1 MGWKNKANAP
11 VLIKKKK
18 KGISIMG
25 TLFLLVGN
33 TGLSSFTCSLHYN
46 LTFEWYCSE
55 RVIWESPG
63 KKIPLLW
70 KCVNWCYLYSR
81 GGNILICPI
90 LVPLDIFGY
99 NKGEKSLDSIHMCF
113 SVCVF
118 VTHLF
123 SFSGGHVVNSNEMK
137 GWEELKSNSFW
148 EGRTLLKQITNLKPQ
163 TYFPDSVFYFTVF
176 IGW

>member
-1 MGWKNKANAP
+1 
-11 VLIKKKK
+11 
-18 KGISIMG
+18 MG

-33 TGLSSFTCSLHYN
+33 TGLSSFTCSLHYS

-99 NKGEKSLDSIHMCF
+99 NKGEKSLNSIHMCF